1 MKISLYIHIPFC
13 IKKCLYCDFLSG
25 PSNREVQISY
35 IAALLKEIR
44 MRSHQFKEYEV
55 KSIFFGGGTPS
66 VLPGADIKSIMD
78 EVRKDYV
85 LASDCEISVE
95 VNPGC
100 EDMEG
105 KFRIYKECGINRIS
119 IGLQSAS
126 DEELRILGR
135 VHTRKDFEDTY
146 RLAVTNGFENLNVDL
161 ISGIPGQ
168 SAEGFKLSLDY
179 LLNLNPAPK
188 HISAYSLIV
197 EEGTPFEKMYGDGG
211 TACDMLPSEDE
222 ERLMYEITDDILSS
236 KGYKHYEISNY
247 ALPGSECYHN
257 CVYWKRGDY
266 LGLGLGASGMVDNVR
281 YRNTD
286 DVEKYIEVLNMS
298 DMEECIKTSTDADTG
313 ACVEISSDS
322 DMGECDKIL
331 STDVKALS
339 LKEQMEEF
347 MFLGLRMMDGV
358 SISEF
363 EANFGVTLPKQ
374 YVEVIDKY
382 IRLGMLERQNNR
394 VMLTKEGINVSNVI
408 MADFLFDE

>member
-44 MRSHQFKEYEV
+44 MRSHQFKGYEV

-78 EVRKDYV
+78 EVRKDYM
-85 LASDCEISVE
+85 LTSDCEISVE

-100 EDMEG
+100 EDMGE

-146 RLAVTNGFENLNVDL
+146 RLAVANGFENLNVDL

-168 SAEGFKLSLDY
+168 SAEDFKLSLDY

-247 ALPGSECYHN
+247 ALPGYECYHN

-286 DVEKYIEVLNMS
+286 DIEKYIEVLNMP
-298 DMEECIKTSTDADTG
+298 
-313 ACVEISSDS
+313 